1 MKGIIFDF
9 NGTLIF
15 DTELHSIS
23 WKQIA
28 KEIRGTDMSDE
39 EFNSI
44 NGTTNKYIL
53 EHIFQREITIEE
65 SEKYA
70 QRKEEIY
77 RKLLKESSIELC
89 SGAIHL
95 FETLKQ
101 ENIPFTIATSSDWG
115 NVQCFIE
122 KYHLEKWF
130 SIDKIVFND
139 FTFKGKP
146 FPDIYLKA
154 ASVLQVDIKDCI
166 VFEDTISGIQSGY
179 SAGACCV
186 GIASELSIEK
196 LCSLPGCCHAI
207 HSYDEITITQLNNFI
222 LQYKNSNH

>member
-1 MKGIIFDF
+1 MKAVIFDF

-23 WKQIA
+23 WKQMA

-39 EFNSI
+39 EFNKI

-53 EHIFQREITIEE
+53 EFIFQREITVEE

-70 QRKEEIY
+70 QRKEELY
-77 RKLLKESSIELC
+77 RDLLRKSSIELC
-89 SGAIHL
+89 SGAIEL
-95 FETLKQ
+95 FESLQ
-101 ENIPFTIATSSDWG
+101 QHQIPFTIATSSDWG

-130 SIDKIVFND
+130 DIDKIVFND

-154 ASVLQVDIKDCI
+154 AKVLNVDISDCI

-186 GIASELSIEK
+186 GIASELSTEK
-196 LCSLPGCCHAI
+196 LCSLDGCCHAI
-207 HSYDEITITQLNNFI
+207 HSFNEVTIDQLNELMKKF
-222 LQYKNSNH
+222 KNL